1 MSKTNGWSKYE
12 KLILTEI
19 KDLKTAV
26 IDMRDTLGS
35 INTRVTVLE
44 WKSGLWGALAG
55 LITAIPTAILV
66 VRAFTK

>member
-1 MSKTNGWSKYE
+1 MKNNGWSKYE
-12 KLILTEI
+12 KLILSEI
-19 KDLKTAV
+19 KDLKTSV
-26 IDMRDTLGS
+26 KDMANTLGT